1 MYVPD
6 VYDQWEQREK
16 KQQSELD
23 ELPKCYYCDEPIQEE
38 YCYEINDELICVDC
52 LNENFIR
59 ILP

>member
-16 KQQSELD
+16 KQQLELYK
-23 ELPKCYYCDEPIQEE
+23 LPKCYYCEEPISEE
-38 YCYEINDELICVDC
+38 YCYEINDELICVEC
-52 LNENFIR
+52 LNENFTM